1 MKIRT
6 SFRFLLVSRALLAG
20 SVLSAAPPPA
30 FDVTFTVNTVADTPD
45 ATPGDWQCADAQGKC
60 SLRAAIDEHDRLPQQ
75 TQCAIGA
82 TSRQITC
89 TVKKVIK
96 LPSGTY
102 NLTGGELKITAS
114 MVILGAGSDTTFI
127 DAGQN
132 SRIFELVNVS
142 QTGWEPTV
150 NILDVTI
157 RNGQA
162 PTSTDPGGG
171 ILIRVGSALY
181 LTNCVVSG
189 NKSTIYGAGIANAGY
204 LSAGSCTI
212 RDNRITGLTTGA
224 GFTATGGG
232 IHNYFTQPGNY
243 GTPVVKL
250 NSCTISGNQ
259 ATRGGGICNVG
270 TLEIENST
278 ISGNRVFAGG
288 GGIDNFGV
296 ATIAFSTIT
305 ENVANLGAPQE
316 NPDWTTG
323 GGILNFETVRMS
335 ATILAN
341 NIDNRTNSDARYS
354 PDCYSRTDVGN
365 AIFQSEG
372 GNLEGIINQNWNLN
386 VAGGDQAGTP
396 NNPLDP
402 RLLPL
407 HSNGGLTMTHALRTD
422 SPALDHARGSG
433 FFVACPR
440 VDQRGQWRPVGP
452 ACDVGAFELFR
463 FYKWPWPWPWPPVL
477 AVLIVSTLALAISM
491 LLFSRARR
499 MATTES
505 K

>member
-1 MKIRT
+1 MKSRT

-30 FDVTFTVNTVADTPD
+30 FNVIFTVNTVTDTPD

-60 SLRAAIDEHDRLPQQ
+60 SLRAAIDEHNKLPRQ
-75 TQCAIGA
+75 TKCAIGA

-89 TVKKVIK
+89 TVKKAIK

-102 NLTGGELKITAS
+102 NLMGGELKITAS
-114 MVILGAGSDTTFI
+114 MAVLGAGSDTTFI
-127 DAGQN
+127 DAAGHN
-132 SRIFELVNVS
+132 SRIFHLVNVS
-142 QTGWEPTV
+142 QAGWEPTASM
-150 NILDVTI
+150 LDVTI

-171 ILIRVGSALY
+171 ILVGVGSALY

-189 NKSTIYGAGIANAGY
+189 NKSNINGAGIANAGY

-212 RDNRITGLTTGA
+212 RDNEITGLTSG
-224 GFTATGGG
+224 GGVTASGGG
-232 IHNYFTQPGNY
+232 IFNYFDQPGNY

-250 NSCTISGNQ
+250 NSCTISGNK

-296 ATIAFSTIT
+296 AMIAFSTIT

-354 PDCYSRTDVGN
+354 PDCYSRTNVGN
-365 AIFQSEG
+365 AVFQSEG

-386 VAGGDQAGTP
+386 VAGGDQAGTS

-402 RLLPL
+402 RLSPL
-407 HSNGGLTMTHALRTD
+407 HNNGGLTMTHALRTD
-422 SPALDHARGSG
+422 SPALNAAGGS
-433 FFVACPR
+433 FVACPR
-440 VDQRGQWRPVGP
+440 VDQRGQTRPVGP
-452 ACDVGAFELFR
+452 ACDVGAFELSGFHR
-463 FYKWPWPWPWPPVL
+463 IPWPWPPLLAIL
-477 AVLIVSTLALAISM
+477 AVLIVSTLALTISM